1 MPLFFA
7 RSIKRKKTL
16 FFELLPFRKNKC
28 DKIAGMIKKERK
40 AILEGYKSHSVNNEI
55 EILRSKKC
63 GCFFCGKTFNARKVS
78 QWEDGTNGG
87 ASAVCPEC
95 GMAAVIGDASG
106 VPLTKA
112 VLNEMSEAFYGGDV
126 DDKSPEALNKY
137 IDRYVTGKIP
147 QTKKNE
153 TLFLRYLF
161 DLASAN
167 DPRAYLLLGDFYSGS
182 AKHQKPDYQ
191 LAIGFYSAP
200 LVAQDPYGLCR
211 LGVLLF
217 NGNGPKKN
225 KMACFE
231 CFSKAAALGSLEAV
245 FRIADC
251 YHFGHPVKPDD
262 DFAYRAVLNG
272 FSQSYS
278 DFLNCHLHQSLLPEF
293 AYRLAK
299 CAQNGWGINKEENFA
314 LKYYLI
320 AQFAAAA
327 KSIALGIDARDSFVD
342 DINAQ
347 IALLGKKIGAKQGE
361 PLFDVDTFFDTYGD
375 PNTPD
380 YSKKKFTFVS
390 YEEETGNLVFELESD
405 RPGLL
410 VDAANLFCG
419 LNKPKIKWSFIDVVS
434 FNCNGES
441 NFDEVV
447 VTDDG
452 YSFLRYGEE
461 EELDTVIAEIRLRQE
476 DVSESVDGNDVLV
489 SK

>member
-1 MPLFFA
+1 M
-7 RSIKRKKTL
+7 
-16 FFELLPFRKNKC
+16 FELLPFRKNKC
-28 DKIAGMIKKERK
+28 DKIAAMTKKERK
-40 AILEGYKSHSVNNEI
+40 AILEGYKSHSLNNEI
-55 EILRSKKC
+55 EILRSQKC

-78 QWEDGTNGG
+78 QWESGTNGG
-87 ASAVCPEC
+87 ASAICPEC
-95 GMAAVIGDASG
+95 GMATVIGDASG

-112 VLNEMSEAFYGGDV
+112 VLNEMSQAFYGSEDGE
-126 DDKSPEALNKY
+126 KSPEALNKY
-137 IDRYVTGKIP
+137 IDRYVNGKIS

-153 TLFLRYLF
+153 TLFLHYLI
-161 DLASAN
+161 DLAN
-167 DPRAYLLLGDFYSGS
+167 TKDPRAYLLLGDFYSGS
-182 AKHQKPDYQ
+182 AKHQDPDYQ
-191 LAIGFYSAP
+191 LAIAFYSAP
-200 LVAQDPYGLCR
+200 LVAQDPYALCR
-211 LGVLLF
+211 LGVLLYD
-217 NGNGPKKN
+217 GHGTKKN

-245 FRIADC
+245 YRIADC
-251 YHFGHPVKPDD
+251 YHYGHPVKPDD
-262 DFAYRAVLNG
+262 AFAFRAVLNG

-293 AYRLAK
+293 SYRLAK

-320 AQFAAAA
+320 CQFSAAA
-327 KSIALGIDARDSFVD
+327 KSIALGIETRTPFLE
-342 DINAQ
+342 DINRQ

-361 PLFDVDTFFDTYGD
+361 PLYDTDTFFDTYGD

-390 YEEETGNLVFELESD
+390 YEKETGNLVFELESS

-410 VDAANLFCG
+410 VDAANLYCG

-434 FNCNGES
+434 FDYNGES
-441 NFDEVV
+441 DFDEIV

-461 EELDTVIAEIRLRQE
+461 EELDTVIAEIHLRQE
-476 DVSESVDGNDVLV
+476 DDSEPVAEDDPLV